1 MADIDSV
8 SSSVRTRAD
17 RHLLRFGCDFARFV
31 PVRASGCY
39 LYDARGARM
48 LDFTS
53 GQMSAILGHSHPEIV
68 ATIWQAAGTLDHLYS
83 AMVSEPVVGLAE
95 ELAKQAPELSRVM
108 LLSTGG
114 EANEAAIK
122 LAKTVTGKWEIVTFT
137 KSYHG
142 VTAGSAAATFKVGR
156 TGIGPLA
163 PGYFA
168 VPAPNAYRP
177 RFAGVDWRR
186 ELDDAFDQVDAQ
198 CTGNLAAFIAEPILS
213 SAGVI
218 DLPLGYLAALKAH
231 CEARGML
238 LILDE
243 AQTGL
248 GRTGTMFAFERDGV
262 VPDILTLSKTLGAG
276 MALSAVMTNERVSTV
291 ADERKFFFYTTHVND
306 PLPAAVGLKV
316 LEIVQRDRLAERA
329 AQAGEHLAS
338 GLLRLKQRHACIGD
352 VRGRGLLRGIEFTGV
367 GSRDA
372 TSISNAVTE
381 AAMDIG
387 LAANLVHSGTSG
399 GTMRIAPPLT
409 VADAEID
416 EGLELLDRAIGMVAD
431 A

>member
-1 MADIDSV
+1 MADTDDADS
-8 SSSVRTRAD
+8 RFWARAD

-39 LYDARGARM
+39 LYDASGGRM

-68 ATIWQAAGTLDHLYS
+68 ATIRHAAGNLDHLYS
-83 AMVSEPVVGLAE
+83 AMISEPVVNLAT
-95 ELAKQAPELSRVM
+95 ELARQAPDLPKAM

-137 KSYHG
+137 RSYHG

-168 VPAPNAYRP
+168 IPAPNAYRP

-186 ELDDAFDQVDAQ
+186 ELDDAFDQIDAQ

-213 SAGVI
+213 SGGVI

-248 GRTGTMFAFERDGV
+248 GRTGTMFAFQRDGV
-262 VPDILTLSKTLGAG
+262 SPDILTLSKTLGAG
-276 MALSAVMTNERVSTV
+276 MALSAVMTTEKVSAV

-316 LEIVQRDRLAERA
+316 LKIVQRDRLAERA
-329 AQAGEHLAS
+329 AVAGERLAA
-338 GLLRLKQRHACIGD
+338 GLLRLKQRHASIGD

-367 GSRDA
+367 GSRNA

-387 LAANLVHSGTSG
+387 LAANLVRSGTSG
-399 GTMRIAPPLT
+399 GTMRVAPPLT
-409 VADAEID
+409 VTDDELD
-416 EGLELLDRAIGMVAD
+416 EGLDLLDRAIGTVVD